1 MDFHPINW
9 AVDGLQN
16 SAAILTNIAQ
26 TLAPVD
32 RLITGAAYLIGISFA
47 FKAIYTLKE
56 YGESRTMMSGS
67 RGMKEPVIYL
77 MVSAILIYLPTAFKI
92 ILTTSFGYGSV
103 LAYGPISSGD
113 SAIESLFGAGSA
125 IGRPL
130 TMIIQTIGL
139 IAFVRG
145 WILIARSASQG
156 QQPGGMGKGLMH
168 IFGGILAMNI
178 VGTLEILDNTLYGTN

>member
-1 MDFHPINW
+1 MSFHPINW

-16 SAAILTNIAQ
+16 SAEILTNIAK

-32 RLITGAAYLIGISFA
+32 RLITGAAYIIGISFA
-47 FKAIYTLKE
+47 FKAIHTLKE

-67 RGMKEPVIYL
+67 RNMKEPVIYF

-92 ILTTSFGYGSV
+92 ILTTSFGYGTV

-113 SAIESLFGAGSA
+113 SAIETLFGAGSV
-125 IGRPL
+125 IGGPL

-139 IAFVRG
+139 VAFVRG

-178 VGTLEILDNTLYGTN
+178 VGTLEILDNTLYGTS